1 MKRTH
6 LHQSS
11 MINHLASEDEESQN
25 AYKINELRW
34 VARLV
39 YQSILFS
46 IAIVPKA
53 SDVVLQSGFVPA

>member
-34 VARLV
+34 VALV